1 MPLLHVERHGRILD
15 EEARDILSFL
25 EECYGRVRPVGLDLV
40 EIVLFE
46 NDLLWRSHMAAERR
60 RARVTSSDFD
70 DAFIATHDAWTGIPR
85 ISISLDRRKALARP
99 VWEGALRH
107 EAGHSILHG
116 SLEYYV
122 FPMPKALLDVAHEF
136 HTLTSHLT
144 DILYLLTVAV
154 KDMEVTKLLV
164 SNGYVEDQAAYAR
177 FVMKPTEQDQYA
189 WDLSSIAAEARVL
202 CLVGRLKDVAAATVL
217 ASGSHSPR
225 VCLEEIEESIRYLP
239 REART
244 ALLDTMT
251 KILNDLGKDTF
262 ANIQSGA
269 AMLATRLIE
278 PIMRG
283 PPPH

>member
-25 EECYGRVRPVGLDLV
+25 EECYGRLRPLDLDIV

-46 NDLLWRSHMAAERR
+46 NDRLWHSHMAAERR
-60 RARVTSSDFD
+60 RVGVTSSDFD
-70 DAFIATHDAWTGIPR
+70 DAFIATHEAWTGIPR
-85 ISISLDRRKALARP
+85 ISISLDRRRAVALP

-136 HTLTSHLT
+136 HALTSHLT

-164 SNGYVEDQAAYAR
+164 SNRYFEDQVAYAR
-177 FVMKPTEQDQYA
+177 FVMKPTEQDQDA
-189 WDLSSIAAEARVL
+189 WNLSSINADARVL
-202 CLVGRLKDVAAATVL
+202 CLVGRLKDLAAATVL
-217 ASGSHSPR
+217 ASMSHSPR
-225 VCLEEIEESIRYLP
+225 VGLEEIEGSIGYFS
-239 REART
+239 REARE

-251 KILNDLGKDTF
+251 KILNDLGNDTF

-269 AMLATRLIE
+269 ATLATRLIE
-278 PIMRG
+278 PMMRG
-283 PPPH
+283 